1 MFVPN
6 ERGNQMKVT
15 VKCRSTNKELF
26 TGEIIDATGSSIT
39 IKNDK
44 AVVSTFI
51 LIDVILSFKA

>member
-1 MFVPN
+1 
-6 ERGNQMKVT
+6 MKVT

-26 TGEIIDATGSSIT
+26 TGEIIDSAGSSVT